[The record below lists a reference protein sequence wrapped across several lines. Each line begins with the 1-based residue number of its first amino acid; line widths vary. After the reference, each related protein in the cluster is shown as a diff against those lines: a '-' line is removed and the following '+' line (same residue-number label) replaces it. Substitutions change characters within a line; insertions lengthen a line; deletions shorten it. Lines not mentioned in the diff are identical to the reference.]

1 MARGFTDIAIRNLK
15 PGPVRREIPDP
26 GARGLYVIVEPS
38 GFKSFAARFR
48 FQGKPKK
55 LSFGN
60 VSLSVARKL
69 TADALHEAKEGR
81 DPTAAKKQVKRE
93 RRAIEANTFG
103 RVCDQYLKIV
113 CGMKIGHDGK
123 PTFNGDLRSA
133 ARHLAELNRL
143 VLPTLGNKPIT
154 EIKRTDVVNLLD
166 RIQTGE
172 LKGPDGVCIEGGPVA
187 ADRTLS
193 LIRTIMF
200 WHAART
206 DDFKMPLVRGM
217 MRTKPQDRAR
227 DRILSD
233 AEICSMWNE
242 ASKSEGSF
250 PAFIKFLLLTGARRS
265 EASNMTWGEVNDGI
279 WLLPPSRNKTKKPLA
294 RPLSRTALALI
305 ESLRRE
311 ECEAVFSTRNG
322 KPITVFAKPLAQLQ
336 KACGVTNFHYHD
348 LRRTC
353 RSLLSKA
360 GVSSDVG
367 ERCLGHV
374 VSGGKGIYDRHHYQP
389 EMKRAYEA
397 LAAQIELIVSP
408 PPQGNVTPL
417 RKKKRA

>member
-15 PGPVRREIPDP
+15 PGTVRREIPDP

-60 VSLSVARKL
+60 VPLSVARKL

-81 DPTAAKKQVKRE
+81 DPTSAKKQAKQA

-113 CGMKIGHDGK
+113 CGMKIGQDGK
-123 PTFNGDLRSA
+123 LTFNGVLRSA

-143 VLPTLGNKPIT
+143 VLPTLGNKPIS
-154 EIKRTDVVNLLD
+154 EIKRTDIVNLLD

-172 LKGPDGVCIEGGPVA
+172 LKGPDGVPIEGGPVA

-206 DDFKMPLVRGM
+206 DDFKIPLVRGM

-227 DRILSD
+227 DRILDD
-233 AEICSMWNE
+233 AEIRLVWNE
-242 ASKSEGSF
+242 ASKSQGSF

-265 EASNMTWGEVNDGI
+265 EASNMMWNEMKDGV
-279 WLLPPSRNKTKKPLA
+279 WLLPPTRNKTKKPLA
-294 RPLSRTALALI
+294 RPLSRAALTLI

-311 ECEAVFSTRNG
+311 GCGAVFSTPAGR
-322 KPITVFAKPLAQLQ
+322 PITVFAKPLAQFQ
-336 KACGVTNFHYHD
+336 DACGVSDFHYHD

-360 GVSSDVG
+360 GVGSDIG

-374 VSGGKGIYDRHHYQP
+374 VGGVKAVYDRHDYRL
-389 EMKRAYEA
+389 EMANAYERLSA
-397 LAAQIELIVSP
+397 LITQIASP
-408 PPQGNVTPL
+408 PPDGKVIAL
-417 RKKKRA
+417 KKKRG